1 MTLGLR
7 PARWTPLACGRF
19 VWSSLACGSLR
30 ASLASVLAL
39 VLLAVFAA
47 ACRSTPGTNAAPPA
61 GEPTSPLYPDLGS
74 YSHPITTKSPLAQQY
89 FDQGLR
95 LVYGF
100 NHDEARL
107 AFEQAAR
114 LDPDAAMPYWGIA
127 YTLGP
132 NYNLPADPARDR
144 QAWDAVLKAQAT
156 AAGVSEPERA
166 YVAAISTRYG
176 KDAPTDR
183 RSLDQ
188 AYAMAMR
195 ELSQR
200 HPDDLDAATLYAE
213 AMMDLRPWNLWTHD
227 GKAQPGT
234 DEIVATLE
242 SVLKRNPNHPGANHY
257 YIHAVEA
264 SNAPDR
270 ALPSADRLGGLS
282 PGAGHLVHMPSHIY
296 IRTGRYG
303 DAADTNVR
311 AVAVDEKYIREQN
324 VQGPYAMMY
333 YPHNIDFIYASA
345 AFDGRSA
352 SAIEAADKLI
362 GKIHIEMIP
371 QMPMLEGFVPRPL
384 FARLRFGKWE
394 QILRQPAPP
403 AGLLYATGV
412 WHYARGIAFLRTG
425 KTAKAQAELFALEK
439 IGKAL
444 PPDQL
449 ATQVN
454 KGSQLLGV
462 ASHTLAGEIEA
473 KRGRYPQALKQLEAA
488 VKLQDALTYMEP
500 PDWYYPVRQSLG
512 QVLLE
517 AGRAPKAEA
526 VYRKDLEAYP
536 NNGWSLYGLAASLRA
551 QGRQQEAADVEQRFT
566 QAWLRA
572 DVTLA
577 ASRF

>member
-1 MTLGLR
+1 MTHTSR
-7 PARWTPLACGRF
+7 SARAR
-19 VWSSLACGSLR
+19 
-30 ASLASVLAL
+30 AL
-39 VLLAVFAA
+39 VFVAA
-47 ACRSTPGTNAAPPA
+47 FGVACSSATGGKVVPAA
-61 GEPTSPLYPDLGS
+61 GEPTLPLYSNLGS
-74 YSHPITTKSPLAQQY
+74 YGRAITTKSPLAQQY

-100 NHDEARL
+100 NHDEARR

-114 LDPDAAMPYWGIA
+114 LDPDAAMAYWGIA

-132 NYNLPADPARDR
+132 NYNLPADPERDR
-144 QAWDAVLKAQAT
+144 QAWDAVLKAQA
-156 AAGVSEPERA
+156 AAPGVSEVERG
-166 YVAAISTRYG
+166 YVSAISTRYAEN
-176 KDAPTDR
+176 APADR
-183 RSLDQ
+183 RSLDE
-188 AYAMAMR
+188 AYANAMR
-195 ELSQR
+195 DLSLR
-200 HPDDLDAATLYAE
+200 YPDDLDAATLHAE
-213 AMMDLRPWNLWTHD
+213 ALMDLRPWNLWTHD
-227 GKAQPGT
+227 GKPQPGT

-270 ALPSADRLGGLS
+270 ALPSADRLGGLV

-296 IRTGRYG
+296 IRTGRYD
-303 DAADTNVR
+303 DAVDTNVR

-333 YPHNIDFIYASA
+333 YPHNIDFIYAAA
-345 AFDGRSA
+345 AFDGRSV

-362 GKIHIEMIP
+362 GKIHFEMIP

-384 FARLRFGKWE
+384 FARLRFGKWQE
-394 QILRQPAPP
+394 ILKQPAPP
-403 AGLLYATGV
+403 ADLLYATGV

-425 KTAKAQAELFALEK
+425 KTVKAQAELFALEK
-439 IGKAL
+439 IAKAL

-454 KGSQLLGV
+454 KGSQLLGI

-473 KRGRYPQALKQLEAA
+473 KRSRSAQALKQLAAA

-517 AGRAPKAEA
+517 AGRARKAEA

-551 QGRQQEAADVEQRFT
+551 QGKQQEAAEVEQRFT
-566 QAWLRA
+566 TAWSRA
-572 DVTLA
+572 DVTLK